1 MATAGFSI
9 TTKGCKR
16 TPAPSNADNAIPLKK
31 PATPIPSG
39 THIFSKREDT
49 KTINDN
55 TGIAVR
61 KEYPAKDIRVCASN
75 VPCGKSLIAL
85 LQDRVCSILL
95 SLSMMADT
103 KQRIDLV
110 NGETERVYR
119 AEYQY
124 HYETALK
131 NTLRLLGVLIG
142 HVELTSQSRI
152 ENILHN
158 GYEGF
163 QKLIEDFEDAFEAE
177 TARPSA

>member
-1 MATAGFSI
+1 MINLLF
-9 TTKGCKR
+9 
-16 TPAPSNADNAIPLKK
+16 
-31 PATPIPSG
+31 
-39 THIFSKREDT
+39 EDT
-49 KTINDN
+49 ESAD
-55 TGIAVR
+55 
-61 KEYPAKDIRVCASN
+61 
-75 VPCGKSLIAL
+75 

-103 KQRIDLV
+103 SQRIDLV

-163 QKLIEDFEDAFEAE
+163 QKLIEDFEDAFETE